1 MKFVPGRSSNKWR
14 RQMRIPVHIW
24 AYALRTWLGA
34 VIALYA
40 AFWLQLG
47 GASSAAVTVAILA
60 LPTRGA
66 ALSKAAHR
74 LAATF
79 IGATM
84 SIVIAGLFPGE
95 PLGLLLSFM
104 CWICIC
110 VFAASYLRGYRA
122 YAAVLSG
129 YTVAIITVANIDTP
143 QNVFTTM
150 TDRVAAITIGILC
163 VTIIN
168 DLFASPS
175 VWSGLDRKISDI
187 WRDVRE
193 HARSVLSKG
202 QENPETA
209 GALLSQIAGLRED
222 IDVVGH
228 DMVDGRYRAAGARS
242 AMMALLEMVYLLR
255 RLSLSKCEDPIAVS
269 VRAQCLAALGDEE
282 SEASTRL
289 SRLRESELSRQNI
302 DVGAVGQVQQAI
314 RFVES
319 KGLFDDGMSS
329 LREGRPPA
337 RDVRL
342 RDTKAF
348 FFAGRNAFRVGV
360 ALSACAIF
368 LVLAGWPASVT
379 ALTTTAILC
388 ALSTTAQIP
397 SKLAIGAIVAFPI
410 AAASAGFVQFYIL
423 TESQDFVRLAIAM
436 APILIFGCLLSVR
449 PQIAGIGTIMNVL
462 FLVLLA
468 PSNPQPYNPLN
479 FFFECIF
486 VAFALCAVLLATRLV
501 WPVSDLDRQLAV
513 VRATKRT
520 LAASVSG
527 DEESM
532 PALGFALAARVA
544 DYVGATAPGRGSRP
558 HVLRAL
564 LATNDLSLAVASA
577 HLHLEQTSDDPAIR
591 SRIGALQ
598 RVLRSSSTR
607 RLYATARSILRHAPA
622 GQAASHE
629 PLIAAAADLWATGLV
644 LEGERLLIRHFCD
657 DNLGDGWWRV

>member
-1 MKFVPGRSSNKWR
+1 MG
-14 RQMRIPVHIW
+14 IPVHIW

-95 PLGLLLSFM
+95 PLGLLLSFI

-110 VFAASYLRGYRA
+110 VFSASYLRGYRA

-209 GALLSQIAGLRED
+209 AALLSQIAGLRED

-228 DMVDGRYRAAGARS
+228 DMVDGPYRAAGARS
-242 AMMALLEMVYLLR
+242 AMMALLETVYLLR
-255 RLSLSKCEDPIAVS
+255 RLSLSKCDDPIAVS
-269 VRAQCLAALGDEE
+269 VRAQCLAALDDEE

-342 RDTKAF
+342 SDTKAF

-368 LVLAGWPASVT
+368 LVLAGWPASVA

-388 ALSTTAQIP
+388 GLSTTAQSP
-397 SKLAIGAIVAFPI
+397 SKLAVGAIVAFPI

-449 PQIAGIGTIMNVL
+449 PQIAGIGTIINVL

-468 PSNPQPYNPLN
+468 PSNPQLYNPLN

-501 WPVSDLDRQLAV
+501 WPASDLDRQLAV

-527 DEESM
+527 DAESL

-598 RVLRSSSTR
+598 RVLRSSSSR
-607 RLYATARSILRHAPA
+607 RLYATARSILRHAPP

-657 DNLGDGWWRV
+657 DNLGDGLWRV

>member
-1 MKFVPGRSSNKWR
+1 
-14 RQMRIPVHIW
+14 MRIPVHIW
-24 AYALRTWLGA
+24 AYALRTWLAA

-84 SIVIAGLFPGE
+84 SIVIAGFFPGE
-95 PLGLLLSFM
+95 PLGLLLSFI
-104 CWICIC
+104 CWMCIC

-129 YTVAIITVANIDTP
+129 YTVGIITVANIDTP

-168 DLFASPS
+168 DVFGSPP

-193 HARSVLSKG
+193 YARGVLSKG
-202 QENPETA
+202 EDNPETA

-228 DMVDGRYRAAGARS
+228 DMADGRHRAAGARS
-242 AMMALLEMVYLLR
+242 AMMALLEMVYVLR

-269 VRAQCLAALGDEE
+269 VRAQCLAALDDEE
-282 SEASTRL
+282 LEASTLL

-302 DVGAVGQVQQAI
+302 VVGAVAQVQQAI

-319 KGLFDDGMSS
+319 KGLYDDGMWS

-368 LVLAGWPASVT
+368 LVLAGWPASVA
-379 ALTTTAILC
+379 ALTITAILC
-388 ALSTTAQIP
+388 ALSTTAQSP

-423 TESQDFVRLAIAM
+423 TESQDFVRLAIAV

-486 VAFALCAVLLATRLV
+486 VAFALCVVLLATRLV
-501 WPVSDLDRQLAV
+501 WPVSDLDRQLAA

-527 DEESM
+527 DEESL

-564 LATNDLSLAVASA
+564 LATNDLSLAAASA
-577 HLHLEQTSDDPAIR
+577 HLHLNQTSDDPAIR
-591 SRIGALQ
+591 SGIGALQ
-598 RVLRSSSTR
+598 RVLQSGNSR
-607 RLYATARSILRHAPA
+607 RLYAAARSILRRT
-622 GQAASHE
+622 GGRQAASHE
-629 PLIAAAADLWATGLV
+629 PLIAAATDLWATGLV
-644 LEGERLLIRHFCD
+644 LEDERLLIRHFCD
-657 DNLGDGWWRV
+657 YNLGDGLWRV